1 MTKTFDLMTAVREFN
16 DAFEVAQPATP
27 IVVGDAEA
35 VVCLDASYTMSRV
48 AEDLKG
54 LSTLLGASVPLIR
67 LQLIQEELAELA
79 EALSQNDRVGTLD
92 ALADLSYVVD
102 GAWLALGYSHLR
114 DEALRRVH
122 ESNMSK
128 LGEDGLPIKGPSGRV
143 EKGPGYH
150 PPRLEDLIGRQ
161 KE

>member
-16 DAFEVAQPATP
+16 NAFEVAQPATP
-27 IVVGDAEA
+27 IVVGLAEA
-35 VVCLDASYTMSRV
+35 VVCLETGLEGRLA
-48 AEDLKG
+48 AQELKDL
-54 LSTLLGASVPLIR
+54 SAANGASVPLIR

-79 EALSQNDRVGTLD
+79 EALSQNDRVGVLD

-102 GAWLALGYSHLR
+102 GAWLALGYSSVR

-128 LGEDGLPIKGPSGRV
+128 LGDDGLPIKGPSGRV
-143 EKGPGYH
+143 EKGPGYQ
-150 PPRLEDLIGRQ
+150 PPRLEDLIG
-161 KE
+161 